1 VGRHFIGDDGV
12 LGFLRRRRA
21 AKLDAKL
28 ANTDARLALM
38 NAQLAAQMVQLAGQ
52 TNDLAPLKQAEEAL
66 SSARNYYTFET
77 TPVEIGM
84 VQVALGNM
92 LLKLGKAK
100 SDKAAIAR
108 AKTAFRAAIT
118 LASLHGDDSQR
129 EELREKVKLT
139 ESLMGHRA
147 KTPSLFRA
155 A

>member
-1 VGRHFIGDDGV
+1 MGEHFIGDDDV
-12 LGFLRRRRA
+12 LGFFKRKKKD
-21 AKLDAKL
+21 KLEDKL

-66 SSARNYYTFET
+66 SAARNYYTFEN

-84 VQVALGNM
+84 VQTALGNM
-92 LLKLGKAK
+92 LLKLGRAQ

-118 LASLHGDDSQR
+118 LASLHGDDSVR
-129 EELREKVKLT
+129 EDLRDKMKMAD
-139 ESLMGHRA
+139 SLLGKRP
-147 KTPSLFRA
+147 KTPSLFRVA
-155 A
+155 